1 MREILRKEYER
12 NIRRIREILRK
23 ENERNIKKGG

>member
-23 ENERNIKKGG
+23 ENERNIKKGE

>member
-23 ENERNIKKGG
+23 EDERNIKKEG